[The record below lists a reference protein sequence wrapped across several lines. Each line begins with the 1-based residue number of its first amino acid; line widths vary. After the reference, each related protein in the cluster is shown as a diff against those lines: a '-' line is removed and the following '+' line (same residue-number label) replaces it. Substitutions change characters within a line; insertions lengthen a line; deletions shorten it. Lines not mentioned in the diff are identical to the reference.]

1 MSKLAGFVKCV
12 FLFVLYA
19 NVLIIRYKNGGKN
32 TQRRIIV
39 LHLSWW
45 GRWRLPVGS
54 KQGTDRKL
62 IADLEDGRRQ
72 EESHPVGD
80 HCNTHTV

>member
-32 TQRRIIV
+32 TQRR
-39 LHLSWW
+39 
-45 GRWRLPVGS
+45 WRLPVGS
-54 KQGTDRKL
+54 KQGGTDGKL
-62 IADLEDGRRQ
+62 IADL
-72 EESHPVGD
+72 SPYY
-80 HCNTHTV
+80 